1 MNLYEINKELE
12 DLLFSVVDENGEID
26 PSKESELEELFQ
38 KKEEKLLNCGKWL
51 KNQNSLAAQI
61 KAEEK
66 ALAERRK
73 GIEKRT
79 AWLKGYVESCLE
91 AGDKYED
98 SQAQIGTRKSQ
109 VVAVLDE
116 NQVPLAFIKEKITTS
131 VDKTALKK
139 ELKRGPVPGVELVE
153 RINLSLK

>member
-12 DLLFSVVDENGEID
+12 EALYTLVSEDGEID
-26 PSKESELEELFQ
+26 PSKEQELEELFQ
-38 KKEEKLLNCGKWL
+38 AKEEKLLNCAKWL

-79 AWLKGYVESCLE
+79 TWLKGYMESCLE
-91 AGDKYED
+91 LGDKYED
-98 SQAQIGTRKSQ
+98 SQAKIGTRKSQ
-109 VVAVLDE
+109 IVFVTDQE
-116 NQVPLAFIKEKITTS
+116 KIPLAFIKEKVSVS
-131 VDKTALKK
+131 VDKTALKA
-139 ELKRGPVPGVELVE
+139 ELKRGAVPGVELVE
-153 RINLSLK
+153 KLNLSLK